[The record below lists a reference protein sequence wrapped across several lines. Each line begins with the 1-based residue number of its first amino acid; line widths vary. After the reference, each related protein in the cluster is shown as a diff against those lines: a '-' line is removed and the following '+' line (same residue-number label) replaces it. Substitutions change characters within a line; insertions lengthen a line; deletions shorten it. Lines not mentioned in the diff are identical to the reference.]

1 MNVSGKIFLTMLFK
15 NFTESQIP
23 FVLERGK
30 NDRRELSHW
39 RALAQRSFGKWHL
52 RLFVRVQS
60 AGTNRIRHF
69 AHDAYGNISLE
80 TLTDW
85 SLETLPIR

>member
-60 AGTNRIRHF
+60 AGAEGRALDVLSRYGAFDAQVYTAPSASRH
-69 AHDAYGNISLE
+69 AA
-80 TLTDW
+80 
-85 SLETLPIR
+85 